1 MYSLARATYLVAL
14 LSLGL
19 VTQADVV
26 LMNYFQVGSVGIG
39 LYHLAT
45 GLGGMLAFILVG
57 VGPLALSIFSE
68 SYTRGSAKDLS
79 RIWCQIVGFASF
91 LTIPIFVF
99 VLFNADSFISFVYGV
114 EFKKAGDL
122 LSLYIIFVGCST
134 VLGLDFV
141 TSTLFVLKRQG
152 TVVRVTVEG
161 SLLNIGLDL
170 ILIPV
175 YQELGAVAGTGIAMV
190 YMVFRQLLVIQKQ
203 MNTLPVWPTIGKCLL
218 ISLVAV
224 IPTQVFASLFFNY
237 VLLSIFIYAFSFLI
251 ILAGLKPFT
260 AEQTEVLQKIH
271 SRFPIWISWF
281 VRN

>member
-1 MYSLARATYLVAL
+1 
-14 LSLGL
+14 
-19 VTQADVV
+19 
-26 LMNYFQVGSVGIG
+26 
-39 LYHLAT
+39 
-45 GLGGMLAFILVG
+45 MLAFILVG

-68 SYTRGSAKDLS
+68 SYARGSAKDLS

-99 VLFNADSFISFVYGV
+99 VLFNADSFISFVYGE

-170 ILIPV
+170 ILIPL
-175 YQELGAVAGTGIAMV
+175 YQETGAVAGTGIAMV

-224 IPTQVFASLFFNY
+224 IPTQVFAFLFFKH

-260 AEQTEVLQKIH
+260 TAQTEVLQNIH